1 MPSLSDMPSIGRD
14 FAFALDPVLM
24 AKAVGIAPDEKQAE
38 FLRSTAP
45 RALLCCTRQWGKST
59 FAGLAALHTAVYQG
73 ACSSPLSFTAR
84 SANF

>member
-1 MPSLSDMPSIGRD
+1 MSVSLAQD
-14 FAFALDPVLM
+14 FAMGADPVLM
-24 AKAVGIAPDEKQAE
+24 ARACGIEPDEKQAE